1 MTTAQIILII
11 FSYILAFGS
20 GVIANDD
27 DPNANKMFRLL
38 AFLFFLSIC
47 GVYL

>member
-11 FSYILAFGS
+11 FSYILAFFS
-20 GVIANDD
+20 GVVANDD
-27 DPNANKMFRLL
+27 DPSANKAFGLL
-38 AFLFFLSIC
+38 FFLFFVSIC